1 MTEDNDEQSERGARR
16 KRRIRQLAASA
27 YVLQGKGKRHLPPL
41 LRAFFGLCLMVM
53 GVFGFLPVLGFWMI
67 PLGLALMATD
77 IPPLQRWL
85 KKRLQQARRNNR

>member
-1 MTEDNDEQSERGARR
+1 VTEDNGQTDRVTKR
-16 KRRIRQLAASA
+16 KRQIRKIAASA
-27 YVLQGKGKRHLPPL
+27 YLLQGKGKRYLPPL
-41 LRAFFGLCLMVM
+41 VRAVLGLCLVVM

-85 KKRLQQARRNNR
+85 KKRLQETRRNNR